1 MPAQNIVQAFMVRT
15 ATIAD
20 LDSLTELHC
29 DSFGPEDHIPV
40 MLGRDYVRA
49 TYRWLT
55 TSSQAYCLVADSDH
69 KIIGLVSVC
78 DRSFTRPMFL
88 ACFPEF
94 IRSLLHSPGLIVT
107 SRLWERLLRG
117 SAASEEAKHI
127 VASPGFAQ
135 LSVVAVDAKWRG
147 TGIFQALVEAAKT
160 CSKNRGTLAI
170 RAGVYKFNQASRRAF
185 AKNGW
190 IETPQLETADT
201 VFYVAYLDPEFS
213 KRLGTALE
221 NNPVNARSR
230 CQLQ

>member
-1 MPAQNIVQAFMVRT
+1 MPAQNIAHAFVVRT

-40 MLGRDYVRA
+40 MLGKDYVRA

-69 KIIGLVSVC
+69 KIIGLITIC

-88 ACFPEF
+88 ACLPEF
-94 IRSLLHSPGLIVT
+94 VRSLLHSPRLIFAR
-107 SRLWERLLRG
+107 RLWERLLRG
-117 SAASEEAKHI
+117 SADSEEVKRI

-160 CSKNRGTLAI
+160 SSKKRGSVAI

-185 AKNGW
+185 AKSGW

-201 VFYVAYLDPEFS
+201 VFYVAYLDPEFP
-213 KRLGTALE
+213 KRLGI
-221 NNPVNARSR
+221 V
-230 CQLQ
+230 LQVTCPN